1 MAGWSEDLKVGGYC
15 KIGYPGLL
23 ILEGES
29 AAVQQYVVLLRSL
42 RWKAMAV
49 RGEQAVRAC
58 FCPHFFLFVSNWR
71 IIRICDSGSSM

>member
-49 RGEQAVRAC
+49 RGEQDVRAR
-58 FCPHFFLFVSNWR
+58 FFLPYFLSVLFVSN
-71 IIRICDSGSSM
+71 